1 MIGSAKSC
9 YSVRV
14 TCIQDV
20 PGARKCQH
28 VLGSVRDC
36 QGNTREHLRCSLWI
50 SIYIVAIA
58 GPREFFSMENYLR
71 CIHCIKERG
80 SSMLFCMCL

>member
-9 YSVRV
+9 YSVRA

-20 PGARKCQH
+20 PGARVCQH

-36 QGNTREHLRCSLWI
+36 QGNAREH
-50 SIYIVAIA
+50 
-58 GPREFFSMENYLR
+58 LR
-71 CIHCIKERG
+71 CIHCIKTRG
-80 SSMLFCMCL
+80 PSMIFCMCL

>member
-9 YSVRV
+9 YSVRA

-20 PGARKCQH
+20 PGSRVCQH

-36 QGNTREHLRCSLWI
+36 QGNTMEHLCWI
-50 SIYIVAIA
+50 HWRSIYVVAFV
-58 GPREFFSMENYLR
+58 GT
-71 CIHCIKERG
+71 
-80 SSMLFCMCL
+80 

>member
-9 YSVRV
+9 YSVRA

-20 PGARKCQH
+20 PGARVHEH

-36 QGNTREHLRCSLWI
+36 QGNTREHLRCSHWR
-50 SIYIVAIA
+50 SIYVVAIV
-58 GPREFFSMENYLR
+58 GPREFLSMDNCLC

-80 SSMLFCMCL
+80 LSMLFCMCL